1 MSAKSAANEV
11 IMVKPIHFVFNIQ
24 TAEDNVFMNNNEKES
39 AESLQHKAIE
49 EFDSLVSKLTAVG
62 VKVHQFEHS
71 KETPDSVFP
80 NNWFSTHP
88 IELSSPSYLLYPMKT
103 PNRRLEKS
111 NAEIRKFLN
120 ERYQLIDFRGKTS
133 EEFEE
138 EQRFLEGTGSL
149 VLDRKNRVVYC
160 CVSQRSDP
168 QIAQLWS
175 EILNYQL
182 VTYSASYQNQ
192 PIYHTNVVMCVG
204 THFAI
209 VCGEVITNEEE
220 RTNVLQTLEKNGKI
234 IIDITANQLN
244 NFCGNALELQ
254 NDEGVFVV
262 AMSSRAFN
270 NLTEQQRNKLTTE
283 GKVSQIVHSDIEV
296 IEKIGGG
303 SVRCMI
309 AEVY

>member
-1 MSAKSAANEV
+1 
-11 IMVKPIHFVFNIQ
+11 MVKPVHFVFNTQ
-24 TAEDNVFMNNNEKES
+24 TAEDNVFMNNEKENEK
-39 AESLQHKAIE
+39 SLTRKAVE
-49 EFDSLVSKLTAVG
+49 EFEGLVSKLHAAG
-62 VKVHQFEHS
+62 IKVLQFEHS
-71 KETPDSVFP
+71 RDTPDSVFP

-88 IELSSPSYLLYPMKT
+88 NTELNAPSYFLYPMKT

-111 NAEIRKFLN
+111 NSEIRRLLD

-138 EQRFLEGTGSL
+138 EQHFLEGTGSL
-149 VLDRKNRVVYC
+149 VLDRKNHIVYC

-168 QIAQLWS
+168 QIAKLWAD
-175 EILNYQL
+175 ILGYQL

-204 THFAI
+204 TRFAI

-220 RTNVLQTLEKNGKI
+220 RTKVFQSLTNNGKV
-234 IIDITANQLN
+234 IIDITAEQMN
-244 NFCGNALELQ
+244 NFCGNALELR
-254 NDEGVFVV
+254 NSKGEFIV
-262 AMSSRAFN
+262 AMSSRAYTH
-270 NLTEQQRNKLTTE
+270 LTDLQRNKLVSE
-283 GKVSQIVHSDIEV
+283 GQITQIVHSDIDV